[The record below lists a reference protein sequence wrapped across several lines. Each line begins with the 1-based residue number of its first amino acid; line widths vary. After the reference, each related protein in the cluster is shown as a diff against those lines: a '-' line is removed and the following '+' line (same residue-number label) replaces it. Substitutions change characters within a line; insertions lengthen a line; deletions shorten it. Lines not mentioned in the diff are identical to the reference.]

1 MKIRVCIFLLT
12 LLPTLTLAAPGDER
26 FLAAREAFRTGDRA
40 RLEAQYSAAQAA
52 GVRGE
57 AQTLDPW
64 IEYWRLRQGIDEL
77 EDGTISDFLK
87 RQNDSYL
94 AERLR
99 SDWLKAQGKKRQ
111 WAAYT
116 SEYGYAALRQPDTEL
131 QCYALQ
137 ARLAAQPESAT
148 ATLAEARNL
157 WFSILDLPE
166 SCMPLIDNLVRQGGL
181 NVDDVW
187 LRLRRLLENRRYQ
200 GAQRTADYLPGSAF
214 PAVKSLEQ
222 IADKP
227 LRYLDKSASAHNI
240 TTRQGRELLLFALQR
255 LSRSDLTSAAARLRA
270 LGKKF
275 SDEER
280 AYAWGQLAWQA
291 ALRHQPEALD
301 WYALANRD
309 KGSSLSE
316 EQRAWQ
322 IRAAL
327 RAHDWPRVQKAIDQ
341 LPPALA
347 TQADWIYWLGRARA
361 EQGQGEEAR
370 TLFLKIAGQPS
381 FYGNL
386 ADEELGRRITLPPR
400 PQPPSAEELAAV
412 RNQAGLRR
420 ALALFRLGMRPE
432 GVREWN
438 WALRGM
444 NDRLLLAAAHLAQ
457 SNEIFDRAI
466 YSAER
471 TQALHDY
478 SLRYLTPFR
487 DNVLPQTRQM
497 ALDAGW
503 VYGLMRQESRFVM
516 NAQSGVGAKGLMQLM
531 PKTAAWVAKK
541 IGMTNFHPSDVTL
554 MDTNVA
560 LGTHYLQMVLSDLDQ
575 HPVLASA
582 AYNAGPGRAR
592 RWRGDQPLEGAIY
605 AETIPFDETRDY
617 VKKVMSNAVYYAAQF
632 EGAPQSLKAR
642 LGMIGG
648 GAATPAAS
656 TPATGKIADLP

>member
-40 RLEAQYSAAQAA
+40 RLEAQYSVAQAA

-64 IEYWRLRQGIDEL
+64 IEYWRLRQRIDEL
-77 EDGTISDFLK
+77 DDGTISDFLK

-99 SDWLKAQGKKRQ
+99 GDWLKAQGKKRQ

-166 SCMPLIDNLVRQGGL
+166 SCMPLMDNLVRQGSL

-200 GAQRTADYLPGSAF
+200 GVQRTADYLPGNTF
-214 PAVKSLEQ
+214 PAIKTLEQ

-227 LRYLDKSASAHNI
+227 LRYLDKLASAHN
-240 TTRQGRELLLFALQR
+240 TATRQGRELLLFALQR
-255 LSRSDLTSAAARLRA
+255 LSRSDPTSAAARLRA
-270 LGKKF
+270 LGKKL

-370 TLFLKIAGQPS
+370 ALFLKIAGQPS

-412 RNQAGLRR
+412 RNHAGLRR

-466 YSAER
+466 YSALPR
-471 TQALHDY
+471 QRPATNAADGTGCRLGLWPDA
-478 SLRYLTPFR
+478 SGKPFR
-487 DNVLPQTRQM
+487 DERPVRRGCQGADAADAQNRRLGGQKNRYDKFPSFGRDADGHQCGAGDALPADGIERSRP
-497 ALDAGW
+497 APGAGLG
-503 VYGLMRQESRFVM
+503 GLQRRP
-516 NAQSGVGAKGLMQLM
+516 GACPPL
-531 PKTAAWVAKK
+531 
-541 IGMTNFHPSDVTL
+541 
-554 MDTNVA
+554 
-560 LGTHYLQMVLSDLDQ
+560 
-575 HPVLASA
+575 
-582 AYNAGPGRAR
+582 AR
-592 RWRGDQPLEGAIY
+592 R
-605 AETIPFDETRDY
+605 
-617 VKKVMSNAVYYAAQF
+617 
-632 EGAPQSLKAR
+632 
-642 LGMIGG
+642 
-648 GAATPAAS
+648 
-656 TPATGKIADLP
+656 PATGRRHLRRDYPFRRNTRLRQKGNEQCRLLRRPVRGCPTIAQGPAGDDRRWCGNAGSQHSSHRQNCRPTMSMG